1 MKKKGIA
8 VSVFMTGVFA
18 LTACGKMPDADQTT
32 VLEEKNFTKTVIAD
46 GTVECADPEY
56 IYAEEQLP
64 IKDVLVKAGD
74 SVKAG
79 DVLCVLDTTSIE
91 NEIELQQA
99 SMELKG
105 RSVSVDMA
113 SASHQLSYYKD
124 GINSGKD
131 SNLIAA
137 DAKVNQA
144 QAAWATALKKYNDYK
159 ESLDMGTNR
168 ELLAADNAVNSA
180 ANSLQQAKSMQ
191 EEYKDKKDDENEHIT
206 KIMLEQAEDNVD
218 SASLAYSQAVRTR
231 DSVLRE
237 TDVALADL
245 AMAAGTAQMD
255 YLMAVNAKE
264 AAVRDLKNA
273 KQTSAD
279 SYAKAEIAGDMSVEE
294 IKLAQLQT
302 RLSDAT
308 IKASKNGT
316 VTSVNKDQGE
326 LSTGILFSVED
337 ITDLVVTAR
346 VEESDINSVQVGQ
359 KANVTLK
366 TDASDVYEA
375 QVTSIAPAATKNSA
389 GKTDT
394 SGDDA
399 EYEVTLKVLSPD
411 ENIKIGM
418 NTDVEITVFEEPGCY
433 SVPDRA
439 IYTDNDGNS
448 FVYAVSK
455 SGDVNKLSVDKG
467 VSAGK
472 TTVVSGSGLKDG
484 VVIVNDASTEAAQ

>member
-1 MKKKGIA
+1 
-8 VSVFMTGVFA
+8 
-18 LTACGKMPDADQTT
+18 
-32 VLEEKNFTKTVIAD
+32 
-46 GTVECADPEY
+46 
-56 IYAEEQLP
+56 
-64 IKDVLVKAGD
+64 
-74 SVKAG
+74 
-79 DVLCVLDTTSIE
+79 
-91 NEIELQQA
+91 
-99 SMELKG
+99 
-105 RSVSVDMA
+105 
-113 SASHQLSYYKD
+113 
-124 GINSGKD
+124 
-131 SNLIAA
+131 
-137 DAKVNQA
+137 
-144 QAAWATALKKYNDYK
+144 
-159 ESLDMGTNR
+159 
-168 ELLAADNAVNSA
+168 
-180 ANSLQQAKSMQ
+180 MQ

-206 KIMLEQAEDNVD
+206 KIMLEQAEDSVD
-218 SASLAYSQAVRTR
+218 SASLAYSQALRTR

-264 AAVRDLKNA
+264 AAVRDLK
-273 KQTSAD
+273 TSAD
-279 SYAKAEIAGDMSVEE
+279 SYAKAEIASDMSVEE

-302 RLSDAT
+302 RLADAT

-337 ITDLVVTAR
+337 TTDLIVTAR

-366 TDASDVYEA
+366 TDSSDVYEA